1 MSEVNP
7 HIVCVSIGLDSSQTG
22 IPQIEMRRYEKLGI
36 HGRGREEGAVWTWLS
51 LAVPFMTRRNC
62 DKSCN
67 SWMTSIGKKE
77 SSLLCADDSSTE
89 VSLKHCCD
97 PRAIWRAADV
107 VGPGT
112 SVALIELITVYWPH
126 SRHKKLVSLVSNKS
140 SWQALSFKIL
150 LFFLSP
156 LYEKLWVFLTNWHF
170 GRLLSIN
177 GVRHHQTHV
186 SGFSRPRLAPH
197 YLRCIS

>member
-1 MSEVNP
+1 MVE
-7 HIVCVSIGLDSSQTG
+7 G
-22 IPQIEMRRYEKLGI
+22 EKKEPF
-36 HGRGREEGAVWTWLS
+36 GRGYLLLSPLWREGTATSPVTPGWRRSARKSHPYYAQMIPPQKCLWNIVVT
-51 LAVPFMTRRNC
+51 LAQ
-62 DKSCN
+62 K
-67 SWMTSIGKKE
+67 
-77 SSLLCADDSSTE
+77 
-89 VSLKHCCD
+89 
-97 PRAIWRAADV
+97 RAADV